1 MVIMA
6 NDEITRLIDLGH
18 TLGEHLV
25 GLLIGQPRRVRGGD
39 GGSGI
44 EP

>member
-1 MVIMA
+1 MVIMT

-18 TLGEHLV
+18 TLRKHLV
-25 GLLIGQPRRVRGGD
+25 GLVIGEPRRVGRGD
-39 GGSGI
+39 GSGGI